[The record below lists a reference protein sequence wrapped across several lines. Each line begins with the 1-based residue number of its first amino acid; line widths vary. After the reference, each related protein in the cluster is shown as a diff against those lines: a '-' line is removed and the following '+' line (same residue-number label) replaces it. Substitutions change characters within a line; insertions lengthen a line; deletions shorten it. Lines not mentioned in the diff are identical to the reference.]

1 MCVHCDI
8 GYEKNYLILI
18 YRLFDYSSLIT
29 IKNTIYKK
37 IWLRVLKKGGK
48 IFLYKIDIPPFDYFL
63 KCIAQNSYIKSI

>member
-37 IWLRVLKKGGK
+37 NMVKSFEKRW
-48 IFLYKIDIPPFDYFL
+48 
-63 KCIAQNSYIKSI
+63 QNISLQN